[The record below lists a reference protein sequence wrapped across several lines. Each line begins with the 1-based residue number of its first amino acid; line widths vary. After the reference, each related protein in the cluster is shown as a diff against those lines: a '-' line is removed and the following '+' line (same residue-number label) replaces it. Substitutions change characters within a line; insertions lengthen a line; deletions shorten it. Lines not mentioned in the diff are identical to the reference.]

1 MQLGWVWCGDFG
13 ATAGGE
19 GFAGETEV
27 FVALVG
33 NVAVAP
39 VPGGGAGEGMVVAV
53 VFGVEVVVGGV
64 DVGMDGWAVACVG
77 VC

>member
-1 MQLGWVWCGDFG
+1 M
-13 ATAGGE
+13 
-19 GFAGETEV
+19 
-27 FVALVG
+27 ALVG
-33 NVAVAP
+33 NVAVVP